1 MQSQRSSRKISIAE
15 NELEPVHRPLQ
26 RYRRFHRTR
35 RHSRVN
41 GEFEELADKN
51 GNSNSVTIPK
61 KSSKHSVQKKIDRLA
76 EENRILTMKLESSNI
91 NPGKFSLII
100 YLL

>member
-1 MQSQRSSRKISIAE
+1 M
-15 NELEPVHRPLQ
+15 HRPLQ

-35 RHSRVN
+35 RHSRIN
-41 GEFEELADKN
+41 GEFEELTDKN

-61 KSSKHSVQKKIDRLA
+61 KSGKPSVQKKIDRLA

-91 NPGKFSLII
+91 NSGKFSLMI